1 MCNPEA
7 PAPACRGLGLRKC
20 RKTLYLCPHPLH
32 ELPPRPFVMLCMG
45 RPTPPLTAPRGLG
58 SNCPPSPGETV
69 KGRGRTVDST
79 DIQPGT
85 PPEDASG
92 NVSPGYRVEGQSRTD
107 RARTRQRAEQRAP
120 GVAQQQQHGWPNPT
134 AKLS

>member
-7 PAPACRGLGLRKC
+7 PAPACRGLGLRKY
-20 RKTLYLCPHPLH
+20 RKTRYLCPHPLH

-45 RPTPPLTAPRGLG
+45 RPTPPLTAPRGPG

-79 DIQPGT
+79 DIQSGT
-85 PPEDASG
+85 PSEDASG
-92 NVSPGYRVEGQSRTD
+92 MFRPVIGLKANPGRTERGPGNEQSS
-107 RARTRQRAEQRAP
+107 EHP
-120 GVAQQQQHGWPNPT
+120 E
-134 AKLS
+134 